1 MAGTPELPVLLQKD
15 SNPAL
20 NTVTAY
26 GDGYLEI
33 NRVRFQ
39 TAICFTAEGPIRSL
53 DLQSLADIDGA
64 LLKSL
69 VGLDEMARDPMAFLD
84 DAPPERPANAPE
96 VLLIGTG
103 SRQAFLPEPMIRPLI
118 ALGIGVETMTTQAAA
133 RTYNILMSE
142 ERRVLALLLPG
153 DPHP

>member
-1 MAGTPELPVLLQKD
+1 MLLQKD
-15 SNPAL
+15 LNPAL

-26 GDGYLEI
+26 GDGFLKI
-33 NRVRFQ
+33 NRVRYDS
-39 TAICFTAEGPIRSL
+39 AICFAPEGAVRSLNVRTTAEI
-53 DLQSLADIDGA
+53 DAAFLQD
-64 LLKSL
+64 L
-69 VGLDEMARDPMAFLD
+69 VGLKPADQDPLAFLD
-84 DAPPERPANAPE
+84 DATPTLERPDDAPE

-103 SRQAFLPEPMIRPLI
+103 PRQTFLSPNVLRPLQ

-153 DPHP
+153 DPS

>member
-1 MAGTPELPVLLQKD
+1 MLLQKD
-15 SNPAL
+15 QNPAL

-26 GDGYLEI
+26 GDGFLEI
-33 NRVRFQ
+33 NRVRYDG
-39 TAICFTAEGPIRSL
+39 AICFAPEGPVRSL
-53 DLQSLADIDGA
+53 AVRTPADIDAAFLQA
-64 LLKSL
+64 LI
-69 VGLDEMARDPMAFLD
+69 GLQPAARDPLAFLD
-84 DAPPERPANAPE
+84 DAGPALELPPDAPE

-103 SRQAFLPEPMIRPLI
+103 PRQTFLRPDVLRPLL

-153 DPHP
+153 DPA